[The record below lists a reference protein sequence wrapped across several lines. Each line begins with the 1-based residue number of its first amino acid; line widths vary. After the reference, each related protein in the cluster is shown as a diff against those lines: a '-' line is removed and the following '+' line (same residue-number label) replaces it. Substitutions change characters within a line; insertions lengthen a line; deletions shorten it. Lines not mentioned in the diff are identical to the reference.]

1 MLISSGSAITTYSI
15 DPAKGYFNRSQTLTF
30 TMPHPGPVPSRQD
43 APHIHQV
50 LIDPTGRFLLAP
62 DLGAD
67 VVRIF
72 YINPTTGRL
81 TEQQPLVASPGSG
94 PRHGAFWAPGTGGN
108 SSQSLRFFLVSELDN
123 SITGYD
129 VAYSPNGTML
139 FCQFYESNSF
149 GGANP
154 PTGSKAAGIV
164 ISVCLLP
171 CTLQRIRLA
180 NNTFYKPGN
189 DRLIVS
195 NRGDNIFGHGNDSI
209 AVFSLPDLAQD
220 DEVSF
225 LGLYPAY
232 GSFPRQFE
240 FSPDGDML
248 AVALQNS
255 HQVAVI
261 EWDVKHGL
269 PGRLLSNVTLEGEV
283 PAVVWDM

>member
-1 MLISSGSAITTYSI
+1 MWHILPMEPCSSAS
-15 DPAKGYFNRSQTLTF
+15 F
-30 TMPHPGPVPSRQD
+30 TKAVH
-43 APHIHQV
+43 
-50 LIDPTGRFLLAP
+50 LAEP
-62 DLGAD
+62 
-67 VVRIF
+67 
-72 YINPTTGRL
+72 
-81 TEQQPLVASPGSG
+81 
-94 PRHGAFWAPGTGGN
+94 
-108 SSQSLRFFLVSELDN
+108 
-123 SITGYD
+123 
-129 VAYSPNGTML
+129 
-139 FCQFYESNSF
+139 
-149 GGANP
+149 
-154 PTGSKAAGIV
+154 
-164 ISVCLLP
+164 
-171 CTLQRIRLA
+171 TLQLVLKLPELSYRYVSYFVPCRESGLLTTPFI
-180 NNTFYKPGN
+180 NKPGN

-209 AVFSLPDLAQD
+209 AVFFLPDLAQD